1 MATDEDGNA
10 KPRHDP
16 NLEPDLTEEEE
27 EERRAKRA
35 KLSAPV
41 SDGISLYCAP
51 LPVLCPTPCTVP
63 HSLYCAPLPSGP
75 TNSNASA
82 LWAERCV
89 PLRVYRPV

>member
-1 MATDEDGNA
+1 MATDEEGNA

-51 LPVLCPTPCTVP
+51 GTP
-63 HSLYCAPLPSGP
+63 
-75 TNSNASA
+75 
-82 LWAERCV
+82 
-89 PLRVYRPV
+89 